1 MWLMLQ
7 QEEAD
12 DYVVGTGET
21 HSVEE
26 FVRIAFDR
34 AGLDWR
40 RHVVIDPRFY
50 RPAEVD
56 LLLGD
61 ASKARRKLGWQPQL
75 SFEQMVWAMVDAD
88 IAAIRPAAKPL
99 AWAA

>member
-1 MWLMLQ
+1 M
-7 QEEAD
+7 
-12 DYVVGTGET
+12 GTGET

-26 FVRIAFDR
+26 FVRIAFDH

-61 ASKARRKLGWQPQL
+61 ATKAKRVLGWQPEM
-75 SFEQMVWAMVDAD
+75 SFDRMVRTMVDDD
-88 IAAIRPAAKPL
+88 IAALRPVGKPAAR
-99 AWAA
+99 AA